1 MTDTNSA
8 HAALIGKKLGD
19 YELTSVLASGGM
31 ARIYKGFDSQLDRV
45 AAVKVLMRELLETDD
60 SLTERFKQEAKAIAR
75 LEHPN
80 IIPIYQFNEQDGYFF
95 IAMKYVEGEDLA
107 DQLARVRAEGRL
119 MDKKRV
125 FHIMEQVA
133 SALDYAHRHG
143 IIHRDVKPSNIL
155 IDKDDHAYLT
165 DFGLAL
171 WQSVN
176 KTLGTAFGTP
186 RYISP
191 EQALASEKSV
201 PQSDIYSLA
210 VVMYEILTGDMLFRA
225 DTPMQIALYHINE
238 PPPRARDVNPD
249 VPEAAERE
257 LLKALSKAPHKRHNT
272 ASEFIAALKAAYAD
286 QIDTDTAAP
295 IPAAVSDKTLV
306 LAPTDEARDPLKTPR
321 FGSTTWDE
329 TFSRPEDRLKR
340 RRLSLPILIG
350 VLVALALTAGGVY
363 LLNSGALNL
372 HLTPHP
378 TSVPTQAA
386 AAQAAT
392 PTPTP
397 PPPLEGEAV
406 TLRYDYTTFVLRSVS
421 HQDIPLGNVRFVR
434 PSEPPL
440 TFDGAQVTGA
450 KLPAERCVVLIQ
462 SGREPNFRASDW
474 GCITRSGGRVYWQ
487 TSVQNNGTFFW
498 RVDKDVNRFEVYVGD
513 TLAAVCNGVTRTHA
527 PQTCDFNLPLQ

>member
-1 MTDTNSA
+1 MTETNSA
-8 HAALIGKKLGD
+8 QAALVGKKLGD
-19 YELTSVLASGGM
+19 YELTSILAAGGM
-31 ARIYKGFDSQLDRV
+31 ARIYKGIDSHLDRI
-45 AAVKVLMRELLETDD
+45 AAVKVLMRELLENDD
-60 SLTERFKQEAKAIAR
+60 SLTERFKQEAKAIAK

-107 DQLARVRAEGRL
+107 DQLARQRAEGHL

-133 SALDYAHRHG
+133 AALDYAHRHD

-155 IDKDDHAYLT
+155 IDRDDHAYLT

-176 KTLGTAFGTP
+176 KTMGTAFGTP

-238 PPPRARDVNPD
+238 PPPRPRDVNPD
-249 VPEAAERE
+249 IPVAAERE
-257 LLKALSKAPHKRHNT
+257 LLKALSKAPHKRHSS
-272 ASEFIAALKAAYAD
+272 ASEFIGALKAAYVD
-286 QIDTDTAAP
+286 QMDSDTAP
-295 IPAAVSDKTLV
+295 IPSAISHKTLV
-306 LAPTDEARDPLKTPR
+306 LTPTDDARDNLKATAT
-321 FGSTTWDE
+321 GATAWGE
-329 TFSRPEDRLKR
+329 TMSRPEGRMKR
-340 RRLSLPILIG
+340 RRFSLPIFIG
-350 VLVALALTAGGVY
+350 VLIALALTAGGVY
-363 LLNSGALNL
+363 LFATGAISLNL
-372 HLTPHP
+372 TPEP
-378 TSVPTQAA
+378 TLAPTQAA
-386 AAQAAT
+386 VVQVDT

-406 TLRYDYTTFVLRSVS
+406 SLRYDYTTFVLRSAS
-421 HQDIPLGNVRFVR
+421 EQDIPLEGVRFVR
-434 PSEPPL
+434 AGETPI
-440 TFDGAQVTGA
+440 TFEGTQVTGA
-450 KLPAERCVVLIQ
+450 KLPSERCVVLIQ

-474 GCITRSGGRVYWQ
+474 GCFSGGGGRVYWQ
-487 TSVQNNGTFFW
+487 TSVQNGGAFFW
-498 RVDKDVNRFEVYVGD
+498 RVEADVNRFEVYVGD
-513 TLAAVCNGVTRTHA
+513 TLAAVCGAVTRTHT
-527 PQTCDFNLPLQ
+527 PQTCDFNLPID

>member
-31 ARIYKGFDSQLDRV
+31 ARIYKGFDSQLDRI

-60 SLTERFKQEAKAIAR
+60 SLTERFKQEAKAIAK

-107 DQLARVRAEGRL
+107 DQLSRLRAEGRL

-133 SALDYAHRHG
+133 SALDYAHRHD

-155 IDKDDHAYLT
+155 IDPDDHAYLT

-176 KTLGTAFGTP
+176 KTMGTAFGTP

-201 PQSDIYSLA
+201 PQSDVYSLA

-257 LLKALSKAPHKRHNT
+257 LLKALSKAPHKRHST
-272 ASEFIAALKAAYAD
+272 ASEFIGALKAAYAD
-286 QIDTDTAAP
+286 QMSADTAP
-295 IPAAVSDKTLV
+295 IPAAISNKTLV
-306 LAPTDEARDPLKTPR
+306 LTPTDEARDKLKSPNT
-321 FGSTTWDE
+321 GSTAWGE
-329 TFSRPEDRLKR
+329 TFSRPAEGLKR
-340 RRLSLPILIG
+340 RRFSLPILMG
-350 VLVALALTAGGVY
+350 VMVALALTVGGVY
-363 LLNSGALNL
+363 LFSSGALSLN
-372 HLTPHP
+372 LTPKP
-378 TSVPTQAA
+378 TAAPTQAA
-386 AAQAAT
+386 IAQAET

-406 TLRYDYTTFVLRSVS
+406 TLRYDYTTFVLRSTS
-421 HQDIPLGNVRFVR
+421 DQDIPLENVRFVR
-434 PSEPPL
+434 NSESPL
-440 TFDGAQVTGA
+440 TFDAAQVTGA
-450 KLPAERCVVLIQ
+450 TLPAERCVVLIQ

-474 GCITRSGGRVYWQ
+474 GCITSSGGRVYWQ
-487 TSVQNNGTFFW
+487 TSVQNDGAFFW
-498 RVDKDVNRFEVYVGD
+498 RVDNAINRFEVYVGD
-513 TLAAVCNGVTRTHA
+513 TLAAVCGGVTRTHA
-527 PQTCDFNLPLQ
+527 PQTCDFNLPLE